1 MPPAADSMVVV
12 EPSASVSEASGARSP
27 TSGPAAMS
35 VRQPSAGAGVGVFV
49 GTGVGVSVGLGVGV
63 FVGTGVGVSVGLGVG
78 VFVGTGV
85 GVSVGCGSGV
95 GGGFSSV
102 LSIVPWRPPNRSGA
116 AVGAG
121 VGVLVGARVGVSAG
135 TGVGVFAG
143 TGAGVSAGTG
153 AGVGVGVFVGT
164 GAGVSVG
171 TGAGVDVALPQA
183 ASASMSSAAAAARRR
198 RPYLGAAPIAY
209 MLSASRR
216 DGIPE
221 GDELRGDDEAVAV
234 LKAREDSNL
243 ISRHSSAVACREPT
257 TTRRHNLRELGDH
270 VRFSGDG
277 ATSRRD

>member
-27 TSGPAAMS
+27 TSGPVAMS
-35 VRQPSAGAGVGVFV
+35 VRQPSAGEGVGVFV

-78 VFVGTGV
+78 VFVGRGV
-85 GVSVGCGSGV
+85 GVSLGCGSGV
-95 GGGFSSV
+95 GVGFSSV
-102 LSIVPWRPPNRSGA
+102 PSIVLWRPPNTSGV

-121 VGVLVGARVGVSAG
+121 VGVSVGAGVGVSAG

-143 TGAGVSAGTG
+143 TGAGVSAGTR

-171 TGAGVDVALPQA
+171 TSAGVGVALPQA
-183 ASASMSSAAAAARRR
+183 ASASMSSAAAAAPRR
-198 RPYLGAAPIAY
+198 RPYLGCAPITY

-221 GDELRGDDEAVAV
+221 GDDLRGADEAMVV

-243 ISRHSSAVACREPT
+243 IRGHSSAVACRGP
-257 TTRRHNLRELGDH
+257 
-270 VRFSGDG
+270 
-277 ATSRRD
+277 

>member
-49 GTGVGVSVGLGVGV
+49 GTSVGVSVGCGLGVGVFVGMGVGVSVGLGVGV
-63 FVGTGVGVSVGLGVG
+63 FVGTGVGVFVGCDSGVG
-78 VFVGTGV
+78 V
-85 GVSVGCGSGV
+85 
-95 GGGFSSV
+95 GFSSV
-102 LSIVPWRPPNRSGA
+102 PSIVPWRPPNRSGA

-121 VGVLVGARVGVSAG
+121 VGVLVGARVGISAG
-135 TGVGVFAG
+135 AGVGVFAG
-143 TGAGVSAGTG
+143 TGAGVSTGTG

-171 TGAGVDVALPQA
+171 TGAGVGVALPQA

-198 RPYLGAAPIAY
+198 RPYLGAAPITY

-243 ISRHSSAVACREPT
+243 ISRHSSAVACPGTYNDTQTQPT
-257 TTRRHNLRELGDH
+257 
-270 VRFSGDG
+270 
-277 ATSRRD
+277 

>member
-27 TSGPAAMS
+27 MSGPVAMS

-63 FVGTGVGVSVGLGVG
+63 FVGTGVGVSVGCGLGVG
-78 VFVGTGV
+78 VFVGRGV
-85 GVSVGCGSGV
+85 GASVGCGAGV
-95 GGGFSSV
+95 GVGLASV
-102 LSIVPWRPPNRSGA
+102 PSIVPWRPPNRSGV

-121 VGVLVGARVGVSAG
+121 VGVLVGAGVGVSAG
-135 TGVGVFAG
+135 AGVGVFAG

-171 TGAGVDVALPQA
+171 TGAGVGVALPQA

-209 MLSASRR
+209 MLSAFQR

-221 GDELRGDDEAVAV
+221 GDELRSDDEAVVV
-234 LKAREDSNL
+234 LKAQEDSNL
-243 ISRHSSAVACREPT
+243 ISGHSSAVACRGPQVC
-257 TTRRHNLRELGDH
+257 RPRVPQLF
-270 VRFSGDG
+270 V
-277 ATSRRD
+277 AIAQPA